1 MCSYFNVGNKIF
13 CFFEKRV
20 FAFLDEGTFQGGG
33 VNFSKILG
41 GGGCSYRGGGG
52 GGGGGVTV

>member
-52 GGGGGVTV
+52 GGVTV